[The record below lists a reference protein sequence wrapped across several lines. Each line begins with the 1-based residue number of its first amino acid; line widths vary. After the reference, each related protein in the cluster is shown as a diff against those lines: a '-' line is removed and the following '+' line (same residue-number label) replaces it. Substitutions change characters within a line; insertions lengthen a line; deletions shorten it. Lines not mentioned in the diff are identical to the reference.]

1 MINGEITI
9 NLKEGLRST
18 KSKEIF
24 FMIILGYK
32 GLTYRV
38 LSIVPQ
44 YKNAGQPGLAETGLK
59 ARTIRLISGMMD
71 KTLLDCAAPISS

>member
-24 FMIILGYK
+24 FMIILEYN
-32 GLTYRV
+32 GLTMSDRNYFQNIKK
-38 LSIVPQ
+38 S
-44 YKNAGQPGLAETGLK
+44 
-59 ARTIRLISGMMD
+59 
-71 KTLLDCAAPISS
+71 